1 MWNPRM
7 KPGRLLTAEESIR
20 LAVIDSAER
29 QDLIA
34 HIAAGLRAKE
44 RAKSG
49 RLPNLRKRKREAR

>member
-1 MWNPRM
+1 MR
-7 KPGRLLTAEESIR
+7 PGKLLTAEESIR
-20 LAVIDSAER
+20 LAVITSAER